1 MKLVSIIRKQL
12 PMRRVLLSLIP
23 ILIFA
28 IYLYGWRVLSLL
40 AVVTICGYG
49 VEYVFERGRK
59 TIPSESFLV
68 TCVLFTLTLPPAI
81 PYWIA
86 VVGILFGLAFGKQ
99 VFGGFGRNVFNP
111 ALVGRCFIYVAF
123 PNPMTVNWVQPF
135 TGFPGGFGAWAPEF
149 VDAMARAT
157 PMLQAKAGTAGYSYL
172 QLLLGNTSGSIG
184 ESSALL
190 ILLAAIYLIYR
201 KVVNWKVM
209 ASMALSMVA
218 LNGFLYLFKVQGVHD
233 PLFSL
238 LTGGFLFALVFM
250 ATDPVSSPK
259 DGGAKI
265 VYGVLIGIITVIIR
279 SFSLFTEGV
288 MFAILMVNAFVPLLD
303 ISMKS
308 LGRKAVSS

>member
-1 MKLVSIIRKQL
+1 
-12 PMRRVLLSLIP
+12 
-23 ILIFA
+23 
-28 IYLYGWRVLSLL
+28 
-40 AVVTICGYG
+40 
-49 VEYVFERGRK
+49 
-59 TIPSESFLV
+59 
-68 TCVLFTLTLPPAI
+68 
-81 PYWIA
+81 
-86 VVGILFGLAFGKQ
+86 
-99 VFGGFGRNVFNP
+99 
-111 ALVGRCFIYVAF
+111 
-123 PNPMTVNWVQPF
+123 
-135 TGFPGGFGAWAPEF
+135 
-149 VDAMARAT
+149 
-157 PMLQAKAGTAGYSYL
+157 
-172 QLLLGNTSGSIG
+172 
-184 ESSALL
+184 
-190 ILLAAIYLIYR
+190 
-201 KVVNWKVM
+201 
-209 ASMALSMVA
+209 MVA